1 MYLKGLIVLFQK
13 MVHFIEFSATVL
25 EILALELQAFCEIFA
40 VSAHF
45 VIFYLI
51 SIWND
56 SKTKQEK

>member
-13 MVHFIEFSATVL
+13 MVRFIEFSATVL

-51 SIWND
+51 SI
-56 SKTKQEK
+56 